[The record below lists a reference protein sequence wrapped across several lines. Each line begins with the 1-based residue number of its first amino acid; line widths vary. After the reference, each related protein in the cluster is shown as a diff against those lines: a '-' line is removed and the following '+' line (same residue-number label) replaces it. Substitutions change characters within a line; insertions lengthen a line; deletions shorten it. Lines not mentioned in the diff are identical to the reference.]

1 MKKTLAL
8 AVALFFAFNLT
19 TYAAE
24 NDIVDI
30 AVDNGNFTV
39 LVAALQQ
46 AELDGAL
53 KGEGPFTVFA
63 PTDEAF
69 TNLLS
74 ALGIEAGDLL
84 GHPQLS
90 EVLLYHVVSGKI
102 MSGDLSD
109 GITATTLKGDDISI
123 GVGETVTINDSTV
136 IIPDIEASNGV
147 IHVIDQV
154 LVPSDFKLD
163 YSDTMEEEMMEEEMM
178 EEPGIVDI
186 ALSDSQFSM
195 LVMLLQRA
203 DLVGA
208 LQGDGPFTVFA
219 PTNDAFTSLVTAL
232 DITPEELMAQP
243 DLAKVLLY
251 HVISGEVYSTDLT
264 DGLEAGTLNG
274 DTIIFDLKDGVKADQ
289 ANVIAADI
297 KASNGVIHVID
308 SVLVPEGFKLEQI
321 DMTEHDIPKA
331 GIPTAATAAIPYA
344 LAFGAS
350 GAALFGFMKKR
361 SK

>member
-109 GITATTLKGDDISI
+109 GITATTLKGDDISEI
-123 GVGETVTINDSTV
+123 STTYTNRDAISSIRQTIHEIRIIDAARKRLKSNWNGTSTNIHFDKQAAFAKKLR
-136 IIPDIEASNGV
+136 IIDDNQELPPLGSIEM
-147 IHVIDQV
+147 V
-154 LVPSDFKLD
+154 LSFE
-163 YSDTMEEEMMEEEMM
+163 SEHQFEEF
-178 EEPGIVDI
+178 VNW
-186 ALSDSQFSM
+186 
-195 LVMLLQRA
+195 
-203 DLVGA
+203 
-208 LQGDGPFTVFA
+208 FTP
-219 PTNDAFTSLVTAL
+219 PT
-232 DITPEELMAQP
+232 
-243 DLAKVLLY
+243 
-251 HVISGEVYSTDLT
+251 
-264 DGLEAGTLNG
+264 
-274 DTIIFDLKDGVKADQ
+274 KDGRII
-289 ANVIAADI
+289 N
-297 KASNGVIHVID
+297 H
-308 SVLVPEGFKLEQI
+308 
-321 DMTEHDIPKA
+321 
-331 GIPTAATAAIPYA
+331 
-344 LAFGAS
+344 
-350 GAALFGFMKKR
+350 
-361 SK
+361 